1 MLLLPIVSN
10 YLTLDAA
17 WAEAGN
23 FPVSDLNN
31 LRKVDSDLEGH
42 PTPRLN
48 FCDVATGSLGQGLG
62 YTVGAAYASKY
73 WENINNKYFCIM
85 GDGECAE
92 GSVWEA
98 ANFAWYYKLDNVIG
112 IVDVNRL
119 GQSEPT
125 SLQHNVEIYE
135 QRFAA
140 FGWHTIVIDGHNVN
154 EIISAFTK
162 ARSNTGLPT
171 AIICKTF
178 KGKYFIDI
186 EDKLNWHGKALGNSK
201 ENVIKH
207 LLTLVKNP
215 NITLNTITKPSFDFS
230 WSSESLNVNYKIDC
244 SNYDKNK
251 VYSSRE
257 GYGFALRKLGEQDKF
272 AKIVSLDCDVKNSTM
287 AETFE
292 KAFPERFINCFIA
305 EQNMIS
311 VALGCSKRN
320 KIPFC
325 STFATF
331 FSRSFDQIRMA
342 AISFANVKFFG
353 SHSGTSIG
361 QDGPSQMGLEDLT
374 IFRAIP
380 NIVVLYPSDIISAE
394 KSVELAANHVGMVYI
409 KGERN
414 QRPILYENDEQF
426 EIGKS
431 KLLRFSDKDCMT
443 IVSGGNV
450 LHEGK
455 HKLICSFESL

>member
-1 MLLLPIVSN
+1 MLVL
-10 YLTLDAA
+10 YLYLDAA

-23 FPVSDLNN
+23 FPVSELNN

-73 WENINNKYFCIM
+73 WEKISNKYFCIM

-125 SLQHNVEIYE
+125 SLQHHVEIYE
-135 QRFAA
+135 QRFAS

-154 EIISAFTK
+154 EIIAAFTK
-162 ARSNTGLPT
+162 ARSNTGYPT

-186 EDKLNWHGKALGNSK
+186 EDKLNWHGKALGNSQ

-207 LLTLVKNP
+207 LHTLMKNP

-230 WSSESLNVNYKIDC
+230 WSSESLNTNYKIDC

-272 AKIVSLDCDVKNSTM
+272 EKIVSLDCDVKNSTM

-292 KAFPERFINCFIA
+292 KAFPDRFVNCFIA

-394 KSVELAANHVGMVYI
+394 RSVELAANHDGMVSI

-414 QRPILYENDEQF
+414 QRPILYDNNEQF

-431 KLLRFSDKDCMT
+431 KLLRSSDNDCLT
-443 IVSGGNV
+443 IVSGGIV
-450 LHEGK
+450 LHESK
-455 HKLICSFESL
+455 NKITLSIKTI